1 MRKAIL
7 ASLLC
12 ATLFAQ
18 QQPQATDPILK
29 AMLAEINRSKSLQ
42 LMGLLPYFIAYSAED
57 QEQTVVNAT
66 LGGITNARQTANRM
80 PFVTVRVGSY
90 EMDQTNQVY
99 SNIYSGS
106 RYDNDFLPLDD
117 NIDLMRQNFWLA
129 TDRAYKS
136 AVESM
141 AAKQQILKN
150 INVTEQLLPDN
161 QQMPALLKIVPGP
174 RNKVNFD
181 EWKARTTKLS
191 AVFGDFPEVLASAAE
206 FEALSSISYHLN
218 TEGTMVRY
226 PDYLTTMRIRAV
238 GQAPDGSVV
247 RDATSFLAFEDTKM
261 AGDGVMQTAARKV
274 GENVKALVAAPVGE
288 SYIGPVLFE
297 PVAAAQLFGQ
307 MLGDNLRNPRRP
319 LSEPG
324 RNVPFQPSELDG
336 KVGSRILPD
345 WFDVTDDPT
354 MESKQGHALMGHYL
368 IDTEAVAPKAV
379 KLVEKGVLKEFLR
392 TRQPIKGFTGSTG
405 HARLAGN
412 FGHRSAAIA
421 NLMVTAAPGPQ
432 TKPLADL
439 KKDLIEMC
447 KQRSKPYGILIRKM
461 DYPSTA
467 SVGELQ
473 AMFQSIAQSGS
484 TTRPVAPLTLVYRVY
499 PDGREEL
506 IRNVRLKNVSTR
518 SLRDI
523 LSVTSE
529 VAMYDYVNN
538 NAPFA
543 LMGIPGYL
551 APSTVVAPGVLFDEL
566 EIDRIRD
573 DTAKPPVA
581 PPPSL
586 R

>member
-1 MRKAIL
+1 MRKAL
-7 ASLLC
+7 VASLLC
-12 ATLFAQ
+12 LALFGQ
-18 QQPQATDPILK
+18 QQQATDPILR
-29 AMLAEINRSKSLQ
+29 AMLAEINRSKTLQ
-42 LMGLLPYFIAYSAED
+42 LMGLLPYFIEYSAED

-66 LGGITNARQTANRM
+66 LGGVTNARQTRNRM
-80 PFVTVRVGSY
+80 PMVTVRVGSY
-90 EMDQTNQVY
+90 EMDQTNQLY

-106 RYDNDFLPLDD
+106 RYDNDFLPLDE
-117 NIDLMRQNFWLA
+117 NVELMRQNFWLA

-141 AAKQQILKN
+141 SAKQQILKS
-150 INVTEQLLPDN
+150 INVTEKLLPDN
-161 QQMPALLKIVPGP
+161 QPMPPVRKIVPGA
-174 RNKVNFD
+174 RNKVD
-181 EWKARTTKLS
+181 IEAWKARTTKLS
-191 AVFGDFPEVLASAAE
+191 SVFGDFPQVLASAAE
-206 FEALSSISYHLN
+206 FEALASISYHLN
-218 TEGTMVRY
+218 TEGTMVRN

-247 RDATSFLAFEDTKM
+247 RDSAVFLSFEDTKM
-261 AGDGVMQTAARKV
+261 ATDEAMQAAARRV
-274 GENVKALVAAPVGE
+274 GDNVKALVDAPVGE
-288 SYIGPVLFE
+288 SYTGPVLFE
-297 PVAAAQLFGQ
+297 PMAAAQLFGQ

-319 LSEPG
+319 LAEPG

-345 WFDVTDDPT
+345 WFDITDDPT
-354 MESKQGHALMGHYL
+354 RDSHQGHTLMGHYL

-379 KLVEKGVLKEFLR
+379 KLVEKGILKEFIR
-392 TRQPIKGFTGSTG
+392 TRQPIKGFEGSTG

-412 FGHRSAAIA
+412 FGHRTAAIA
-421 NLMVTAAPGPQ
+421 NLFVTAAAGPQ

-439 KKDLIEMC
+439 KKELIEMC

-484 TTRPVAPLTLVYRVY
+484 TTRPIAPLTLVYRIYV
-499 PDGREEL
+499 DGREEL

-523 LSVTSE
+523 QSATSE
-529 VAMYDYVNN
+529 VATYDYVNN

-551 APSTVVAPGVLFDEL
+551 APSTVVAPGLLFEEL

-573 DTAKPPVA
+573 DTAKPPVV
-581 PPPSL
+581 PPPAL
-586 R
+586 K

>member
-1 MRKAIL
+1 MLRKAFL

-12 ATLFAQ
+12 YTLLAQQ
-18 QQPQATDPILK
+18 QQPQVTDPILK
-29 AMLAEINRSKSLQ
+29 AMLAEMNRSKSLQ
-42 LMGLLPYFIAYSAED
+42 LMGLLPYFIEYSAED

-66 LGGITNARQTANRM
+66 LGGVTNARQTRNRM

-90 EMDQTNQVY
+90 EMDQTNQLY

-106 RYDNDFLPLDD
+106 RYDNDFLPLDE
-117 NIDLMRQNFWLA
+117 NVELMRQNFWLA

-141 AAKQQILKN
+141 SAKQQILKS
-150 INVTEQLLPDN
+150 INVTEKLLPDN
-161 QQMPALLKIVPGP
+161 QPVPPFLKIVPGA
-174 RNKVNFD
+174 RNKVSLD
-181 EWKARTTKLS
+181 SWTARTTKLS
-191 AVFGDFPEVLASAAE
+191 AVFGEFPDVLASAAE
-206 FEALSSISYHLN
+206 FEGLASISYHLN
-218 TEGTMVRY
+218 TEGTMVRN

-238 GQAPDGSVV
+238 GQAADGSVV
-247 RDATSFLAFEDTKM
+247 RDSASFLSFEDTKM
-261 AGDGVMQTAARKV
+261 ATDAAMQAAARQV
-274 GENVKALVAAPVGE
+274 GENVKALVAAPIGE
-288 SYIGPVLFE
+288 SYTGPVLFE
-297 PVAAAQLFGQ
+297 PTASAQLFGQ

-319 LSEPG
+319 LAEPG
-324 RNVPFQPSELDG
+324 RNVPFQPSELDS

-345 WFDVTDDPT
+345 WFDITDDPT
-354 MESKQGHALMGHYL
+354 LESHQGHALMGHYL

-392 TRQPIKGFTGSTG
+392 TRQPIKGFQGSTG

-412 FGHRSAAIA
+412 FGHRTAAIA
-421 NLMVTAAPGPQ
+421 NLFVTASAQ

-447 KQRSKPYGILIRKM
+447 KQRSKPYGILVRKM

-473 AMFQSIAQSGS
+473 VMFQSMAQSGS

-499 PDGREEL
+499 TDGREEL

-523 LSVTSE
+523 LSATSE
-529 VAMYDYVNN
+529 VATYDYVNN

-573 DTAKPPVA
+573 DTAKPPVV
-581 PPPSL
+581 PPPAL
-586 R
+586 K